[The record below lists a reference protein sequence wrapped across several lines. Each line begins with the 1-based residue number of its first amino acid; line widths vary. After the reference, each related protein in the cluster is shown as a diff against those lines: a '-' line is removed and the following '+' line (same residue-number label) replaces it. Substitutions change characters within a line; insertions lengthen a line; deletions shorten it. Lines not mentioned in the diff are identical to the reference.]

1 MSFPL
6 NNRKILEETLAFRGG
21 ATLGA
26 PLAPRFSP
34 KKLKIKNLPQILLF
48 FQILAPQNFFF
59 QFDPPNLGEL
69 APPLALLF

>member
-34 KKLKIKNLPQILLF
+34 KKLKIKKKKN
-48 FQILAPQNFFF
+48 
-59 QFDPPNLGEL
+59 
-69 APPLALLF
+69 